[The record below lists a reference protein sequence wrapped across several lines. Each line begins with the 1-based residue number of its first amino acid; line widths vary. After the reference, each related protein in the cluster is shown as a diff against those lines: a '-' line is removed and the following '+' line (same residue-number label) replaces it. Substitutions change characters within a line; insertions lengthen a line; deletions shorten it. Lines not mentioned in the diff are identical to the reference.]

1 MSDSTT
7 DSKTVNLE
15 SIQRLFQQA
24 KAFPTMEAPQKAAY
38 RATLKRFLGR
48 VKDDK
53 IKAALQ
59 RLAEYVGESK
69 PPYRGV
75 NATDITTE
83 YQTKYSGYDTKQKG
97 AFKAKLTR
105 LMNSLREAGDEAAA
119 RRLAGIQFV
128 IREEEERE
136 IRESIL
142 DLAALLPDVT
152 EEE

>member
-1 MSDSTT
+1 MSD
-7 DSKTVNLE
+7 TVNLE

-24 KAFPTMEAPQKAAY
+24 KTFNEMEGPQKAAY

-59 RLAEYVGESK
+59 KLAEYVGESK
-69 PPYRGV
+69 PPYRGM
-75 NATDITTE
+75 NADDILAE
-83 YQTKYSGYDTKQKG
+83 YREKYNGYDTKQKG

-105 LMNSLREAGDEAAA
+105 LMKSEREAGNEAAA
-119 RRLAGIQFV
+119 KRLAGVQFV
-128 IREEEERE
+128 IREQEEKE

-142 DLAALLPDVT
+142 ELASLIPDVS